1 MQQEVSNMNTPNDL
15 QSSKGNYMSNMMQKL
30 GPLLGLFIL
39 VVIVSVLNPSFLEPL
54 NILNLLRQVA
64 INALIAFGMT
74 FVILTGGIDLSVGSI
89 LALSSAL
96 MAGMIVSGIDPILAI
111 LIGCLLGAAMGA
123 VNGLLI
129 TKGKMAPFIATL
141 ATMTIFRGL
150 TLVYTDGNPITGL
163 GDNYY
168 FQLFGRGYFL
178 GIPVPAITMMLA
190 FIVLWIILHKTP
202 FGRRTYAIGGN
213 EKAAFISGIKVP
225 RVKIMIYSLAGLLAA
240 LAGAILTSRLNS
252 AQPTAGT
259 SYELDAIAAVVLGGT
274 SLTGGKGR
282 IVGTLIGALI
292 IGTLNNGLNLLGVS
306 SFYQMVVKGIV
317 ILIAVLIDRKKAA

>member
-1 MQQEVSNMNTPNDL
+1 MTTKNEA
-15 QSSKGNYMSNMMQKL
+15 SSKGLQVSQITQKL
-30 GPLLGLFIL
+30 GPLLGLIIL
-39 VVIVSVLNPSFLEPL
+39 IIIVSVLNPSFLEPL
-54 NILNLLRQVA
+54 NILNLLRQVS

-89 LALSSAL
+89 LALSSAFVAN
-96 MAGMIVSGIDPILAI
+96 MMVAGFDPVLAI
-111 LIGCLLGAAMGA
+111 IIGCLLGGVMGM
-123 VNGLLI
+123 VNGFMI

-150 TLVYTDGNPITGL
+150 TLVYTNGNPITGL
-163 GDNYY
+163 GDSLT
-168 FQLFGRGYFL
+168 FQMFGRGYML
-178 GIPVPAITMMLA
+178 GIPVPAVTMIIA
-190 FIVLWIILHKTP
+190 FVILWVVLNKTS
-202 FGRRTYAIGGN
+202 FGRKTYAIGGN
-213 EKAAFISGIKVP
+213 EKASIVSGIKVP
-225 RVKIMIYSLAGLLAA
+225 RVKIMIYSLAGMLSA

-274 SLTGGKGR
+274 SLSGGRGR

-317 ILIAVLIDRKKAA
+317 ILIAVLIDRKKSA

>member
-1 MQQEVSNMNTPNDL
+1 MKTASVGKVLKKTNHVDHL
-15 QSSKGNYMSNMMQKL
+15 MQKL
-30 GPLLGLFIL
+30 GPLVGLFIL
-39 VVIVSVLNPSFLEPL
+39 ILIVSALNPSFLAPL
-54 NILNLLRQVA
+54 NVLNLLRQVA

-89 LALSSAL
+89 LALSSVL
-96 MAGMIVSGIDPILAI
+96 MSGMIVSGLDPILAI
-111 LIGCLLGAAMGA
+111 LVGCMMGA
-123 VNGLLI
+123 VMGTVNGLLV

-150 TLVYTDGNPITGL
+150 AFVYTDGNPITGL
-163 GDNYY
+163 GDNYL

-178 GIPVPAITMMLA
+178 GIPVPAITMLISFA
-190 FIVLWIILHKTP
+190 VLWVILHKTP
-202 FGRRTYAIGGN
+202 FGRQTYAIGGN
-213 EKAAFISGIKVP
+213 EKAAIISGIKVS
-225 RVKIMIYSLAGLLAA
+225 RVKIAIYSLAGLLSA

-252 AQPTAGT
+252 AQPTGGT

-274 SLTGGKGR
+274 SLSGGRGR

-306 SFYQMVVKGIV
+306 SFYQLVVKGIV

>member
-1 MQQEVSNMNTPNDL
+1 MMNAVT
-15 QSSKGNYMSNMMQKL
+15 QKL
-30 GPLLGLFIL
+30 GPLLGLIIL
-39 VVIVSVLNPSFLEPL
+39 VVIVSILNPSFLEPL

-74 FVILTGGIDLSVGSI
+74 FVILTGGIDLSVGAI

-96 MAGMIVSGIDPILAI
+96 TAGMMVSGIDPILAI
-111 LIGCLLGAAMGA
+111 IIGCILGGLMGT
-123 VNGLLI
+123 VNGLFI

-150 TLVYTDGNPITGL
+150 TLVYTGGNPITGL
-163 GDNYY
+163 GDNYL

-178 GIPVPAITMMLA
+178 GIPVPAITMILT
-190 FIVLWIILHKTP
+190 FVVLFIILHKTP
-202 FGRRTYAIGGN
+202 FGRKTYAIGGN
-213 EKAAFISGIKVP
+213 EKAALISGIKVP
-225 RVKIMIYSLAGLLAA
+225 KVKIMIYSLSGMLAA

-274 SLTGGKGR
+274 SLSGGKGR
-282 IVGTLIGALI
+282 IFGTLIGALI

-317 ILIAVLIDRKKAA
+317 ILIAVLLDRKK

>member
-1 MQQEVSNMNTPNDL
+1 MKANTAIKENRVD
-15 QSSKGNYMSNMMQKL
+15 NVMQKL

-39 VVIVSVLNPSFLEPL
+39 IVIVSILNPSFLEPL

-96 MAGMIVSGIDPILAI
+96 MAGMIVSGVDPIFAI
-111 LIGCLLGAAMGA
+111 LIGCVLGAVMGMI
-123 VNGLLI
+123 NGLLI
-129 TKGKMAPFIATL
+129 IKGKMAPFIATL

-163 GDNYY
+163 GENYY

-178 GIPVPAITMMLA
+178 GIPVPAITMILA
-190 FIVLWIILHKTP
+190 FAVLWVILHKTP

-225 RVKIMIYSLAGLLAA
+225 KVKVMIYSLAGLLAA
-240 LAGAILTSRLNS
+240 LSGAILTSRLNS

-274 SLTGGKGR
+274 SLSGGRGR

-317 ILIAVLIDRKKAA
+317 ILIAVLIDRKKSA

>member
-1 MQQEVSNMNTPNDL
+1 MKKINHVDHL
-15 QSSKGNYMSNMMQKL
+15 LQKL
-30 GPLLGLFIL
+30 GPLLGLIIL

-54 NILNLLRQVA
+54 NLLNLLRQVA

-111 LIGCLLGAAMGA
+111 LIGCLLGAGMGA

-163 GDNYY
+163 GDSYL

-178 GIPVPAITMMLA
+178 GIPVPAITMMLSFA
-190 FIVLWIILHKTP
+190 VLWVILHKTP
-202 FGRRTYAIGGN
+202 FGRKTYAIGGN
-213 EKAAFISGIKVP
+213 EKAAIISGIKVP

-274 SLTGGKGR
+274 SLSGGRGL

-306 SFYQMVVKGIV
+306 SFFQMVVKGVV
-317 ILIAVLIDRKKAA
+317 ILIAVLIDRKKSA

>member
-1 MQQEVSNMNTPNDL
+1 MTTLNEAKTA
-15 QSSKGNYMSNMMQKL
+15 KGFQFSQITQKL
-30 GPLLGLFIL
+30 GPLLGLIIL
-39 VVIVSVLNPSFLEPL
+39 IIIVSVLNPSFLEPL
-54 NILNLLRQVA
+54 NILNLLRQVS

-89 LALSSAL
+89 LALSSAFVANML
-96 MAGMIVSGIDPILAI
+96 VAGFDPILAI
-111 LIGCLLGAAMGA
+111 IIGCLLGGVMGMI
-123 VNGLLI
+123 NGIMI

-150 TLVYTDGNPITGL
+150 TLVYTNGNPITGL
-163 GDNYY
+163 GDSMT
-168 FQLFGRGYFL
+168 FQLFGRGYQF
-178 GIPVPAITMMLA
+178 GIPVPAITMIITFA
-190 FIVLWIILHKTP
+190 ILWIVLHKTA
-202 FGRRTYAIGGN
+202 FGRKTYAIGGN
-213 EKAAFISGIKVP
+213 EKAAIVSGIKVS
-225 RVKIMIYSLAGLLAA
+225 RVKIMIYSLAGLLSA

-274 SLTGGKGR
+274 SLSGGRGR

-317 ILIAVLIDRKKAA
+317 IVIAVLIDRKKSA